1 MEWYTINDIAK
12 ITGLTTRTLRNY
24 LRMELLKGEKV
35 DGTWRFS
42 EEDFYAFMDHPTVRQ
57 GLHAK
62 RNAIVNDFLLLDT
75 KKENKTCVILDYC
88 MEWKDAKQAVNFFC
102 DCMGEAENEG
112 VQFGMERYKKNI
124 RLIISGPEHAV
135 RNVMKRY
142 YEEKDSR

>member
-1 MEWYTINDIAK
+1 MEWYTMNDIAK

-24 LRMELLKGEKV
+24 LRMELLTGEKV

-75 KKENKTCVILDYC
+75 KRENRTCVILDYC
-88 MEWKDAKQAVNFFC
+88 MGWDDAKWAVEFFC
-102 DCMGEAENEG
+102 DRMKEPENEE
-112 VQFGMERYKKNI
+112 VQFGMERHKNNN
-124 RLIISGPEHAV
+124 RLIISGPENAV
-135 RNVMKRY
+135 RDMMKRY
-142 YEEKDSR
+142 YEEKEAR